1 MPGLLDALRESKL
14 YQGMILNHLS
24 PQKLIQSANLQ
35 ENSPLEALRLK
46 LKSQSSTKKKKCPQN
61 IHLRL
66 MKTRVTTVRATREV
80 IERPGLEALESHPNL
95 RPRQSRPKSRLD
107 RETSAH
113 HRLNTLPKRPCRIT
127 KSSRIKG
134 QSKGRKLLR
143 SSMTPNLRKVMTA
156 IISLNSHKCTPSRV
170 SPSSTLKALMNRPK
184 KSREPAVKL
193 ETRTMMTSPK
203 VMSAS
208 SWSRMM
214 SKWLRRVTK
223 KTSECLQYRRDRLVP
238 NQGSSVVQVN
248 RKRAR
253 GSPSRTKKSRRE
265 DNKWIISDR
274 TKKTCKDKRTLTFCS
289 IQSTQG

>member
-1 MPGLLDALRESKL
+1 MRRKKCRLVQRETMPGLLDALRESKL

-35 ENSPLEALRLK
+35 ENSLLEALRLK
-46 LKSQSSTKKKKCPQN
+46 LKSQSSTKKKKCPLN

-66 MKTRVTTVRATREV
+66 MKTRMTTVRATREV
-80 IERPGLEALESHPNL
+80 IERPRLEARESHPNL
-95 RPRQSRPKSRLD
+95 RRRQLRPKSLLN
-107 RETSAH
+107 REPSAH
-113 HRLNTLPKRPCRIT
+113 HRLNTLPKRPCRTT
-127 KSSRIKG
+127 KFSRIKG

-143 SSMTPNLRKVMTA
+143 SSMRPNLRKVMTA
-156 IISLNSHKCTPSRV
+156 IISLNSHKCTRSRV

-193 ETRTMMTSPK
+193 ETRKMMTSPK
-203 VMSAS
+203 EMSAS

-223 KTSECLQYRRDRLVP
+223 KTSECLQYKRDRLVP
-238 NQGSSVVQVN
+238 NQGSSVAQVN

-253 GSPSRTKKSRRE
+253 GSRSRTNKLRRE
-265 DNKWIISDR
+265 DS
-274 TKKTCKDKRTLTFCS
+274 S
-289 IQSTQG
+289 